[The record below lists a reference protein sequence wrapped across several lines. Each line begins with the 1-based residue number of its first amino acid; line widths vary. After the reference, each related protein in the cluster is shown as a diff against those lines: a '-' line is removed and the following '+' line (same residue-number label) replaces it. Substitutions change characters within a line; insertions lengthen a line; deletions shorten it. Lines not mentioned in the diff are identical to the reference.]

1 MGTYQGARTIDGV
14 KVLADG
20 LPLDPRTD
28 LKRFTDRGFEWTYEG
43 VEPAQLALAWLL
55 AVDDLVIPIPGTT
68 KSKHLAENFAAGGI
82 TVDDHTL
89 VSNYL
94 TVELS
99 SPFQPEVYA
108 VLFLNLLELDV
119 LLQILS

>member
-20 LPLDPRTD
+20 QSLDHRTD
-28 LKRFTDRGFEWTYEG
+28 LNRFTDRGFEWTYEG

-89 VSNYL
+89 AMADRIVNRP
-94 TVELS
+94 TVLGDRYNATT
-99 SPFQPEVYA
+99 QA
-108 VLFLNLLELDV
+108 QLDTP
-119 LLQILS
+119 QI

>member
-43 VEPAQLALAWLL
+43 VEPAQLALALL
-55 AVDDLVIPIPGTT
+55 AHPLGDDT
-68 KSKHLAENFAAGGI
+68 KALSLCDAFMRRIIANLDNDWELTAADIDRAIAKIDGGSK
-82 TVDDHTL
+82 
-89 VSNYL
+89 
-94 TVELS
+94 
-99 SPFQPEVYA
+99 P
-108 VLFLNLLELDV
+108 
-119 LLQILS
+119 